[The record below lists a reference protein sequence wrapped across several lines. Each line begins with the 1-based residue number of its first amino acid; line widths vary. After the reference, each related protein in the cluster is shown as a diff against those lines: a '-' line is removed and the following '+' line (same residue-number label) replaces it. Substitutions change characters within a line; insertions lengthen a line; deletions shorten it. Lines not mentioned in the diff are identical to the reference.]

1 MDATAAV
8 VIFIFVVSILTS
20 VGDKNGSSSPQV
32 VSPPGVVYNEV
43 SAPPIDPVNDGIDDG
58 ERAAIQKFISKYRN
72 PDEAAVIAESIVRNS
87 NEKNV
92 NPKLITA
99 LMSRESRFNPKA
111 VSSSGAIGLGQLLP
125 STAKG
130 LKLDDPYDIEQN
142 THGTVLYIKGL
153 LERFGGNVT
162 NALAG
167 YFEGPNAITR
177 NGGFSAK
184 TKAYVEDILKVAKKI

>member
-1 MDATAAV
+1 MEATTAV
-8 VIFIFVVSILTS
+8 VVFIFVISILTS
-20 VGDKNGSSSPQV
+20 LGDHKSPSGQPP
-32 VSPPGVVYNEV
+32 SPPGVVYNDV
-43 SAPPIDPVNDGIDDG
+43 SAPPIDPVGDPEEG
-58 ERAAIQKFISKYRN
+58 ERAAIQKFIVKYRS
-72 PDEAAVIAESIVRNS
+72 PDEAATIAESIVRNS

-99 LMSRESRFNPKA
+99 LMYRESRFNPKA

-130 LKLDDPYDIEQN
+130 LKLDDPFDIEQN
-142 THGTVLYIKGL
+142 THGTVLYIKSL
-153 LERFGGNVT
+153 LQRFGGNAT

-184 TKAYVEDILKVAKKI
+184 TKAYVEDILNVAKKI

>member
-8 VIFIFVVSILTS
+8 VIFIFVVSIMTS
-20 VGDKNGSSSPQV
+20 VGDKNNSSNRV
-32 VSPPGVVYNEV
+32 VSPPGVVYNDV
-43 SAPPIDPVNDGIDDG
+43 SAPPLKPDDDEVEEG
-58 ERAAIQKFISKYRN
+58 ERAAIQKYIAKYRK
-72 PDEAAVIAESIVRNS
+72 PDEAATIAESIVRNA

-99 LMSRESRFNPKA
+99 LMARESRFNPKA

-142 THGTVLYIKGL
+142 THGTVLYIKSL
-153 LERFGGNVT
+153 LQRFGGNVT

-184 TKAYVEDILKVAKKI
+184 TKAYVEDILNIAQKI

>member
-1 MDATAAV
+1 MEATTAV
-8 VIFIFVVSILTS
+8 VVFIFVISILTS
-20 VGDKNGSSSPQV
+20 LGDKDHSNNQPS
-32 VSPPGVVYNEV
+32 SPPGVVYNNV
-43 SAPPIDPVNDGIDDG
+43 SAPPIDPVNDGVDDG
-58 ERAAIQKFISKYRN
+58 ERAAIQKFISKYRK
-72 PDEAAVIAESIVRNS
+72 PDEAAMIAESIVRNS

-130 LKLDDPYDIEQN
+130 LKLDDPFDIEQN
-142 THGTVLYIKGL
+142 THGTVLYIKSL
-153 LERFGGNVT
+153 LQRFGNDAT
-162 NALAG
+162 KALAG

-184 TKAYVEDILKVAKKI
+184 TKAYVEDILNVAKKI